1 MMFRLLSPLI
11 PLDDFFCGQENSPDQ
26 FAHTDARK
34 RIEAIYA
41 VLTVLDKKASALMR
55 LDGVMLAAALFGI
68 DKLYGVKSG
77 WFGIIA
83 LSSLISM
90 IFCLAV
96 IDWKFLGHV
105 TRDHAGAYNFE
116 SEIISL
122 RKLRSWREWCYWM
135 AWSLAVLASL
145 TFLVVLLRALFQ

>member
-11 PLDDFFCGQENSPDQ
+11 PLDDFVDKRTALDQ

-41 VLTVLDKKASALMR
+41 VLTVLDRKASALMR
-55 LDGVMLAAALFGI
+55 SDGVMLAAALFGI

-83 LSSLISM
+83 LSSVISM
-90 IFCLAV
+90 MFCLAV

-105 TRDHAGAYNFE
+105 TRDHAGAYNF
-116 SEIISL
+116 
-122 RKLRSWREWCYWM
+122 
-135 AWSLAVLASL
+135 
-145 TFLVVLLRALFQ
+145 